1 MKSRGGDPRWID
13 SDVRLGNAES
23 DLSKSKSNTIIFR
36 SRCHNQILVNIEI
49 KYWIVQVM

>member
-23 DLSKSKSNTIIFR
+23 DLAKAKATQSYLGVDVITKF
-36 SRCHNQILVNIEI
+36 
-49 KYWIVQVM
+49 